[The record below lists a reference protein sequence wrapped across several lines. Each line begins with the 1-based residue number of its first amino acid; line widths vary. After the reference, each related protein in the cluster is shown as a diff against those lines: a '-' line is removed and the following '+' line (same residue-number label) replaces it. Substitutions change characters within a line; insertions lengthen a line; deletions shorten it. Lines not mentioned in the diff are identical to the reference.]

1 MNEENEEFERELNYK
16 PPSQVAMEEQAREFA
31 DGQEEEKD
39 NWIGVETAKYLTVL
53 DFEAGRVF
61 QYNIGKQWNGWDPDY
76 EGCEDFLTNKG
87 HNLTNCEWMAHEIAK
102 LVSGIDKLQTKY
114 DR

>member
-1 MNEENEEFERELNYK
+1 MNEENEEFEREMNYK
-16 PPSQVAMEEQAREFA
+16 PPSQVIGDSVAREFA
-31 DGQEEEKD
+31 DGQEEK
-39 NWIGVETAKYLTVL
+39 VETAKYITVL

-87 HNLTNCEWMAHEIAK
+87 HNLTNCEWMVHEIGGF
-102 LVSGIDKLQTKY
+102 VSWVDKLQTKY